1 MFLLEPGVRAAQ
13 DTLSDENVACLQCHD
28 KPGFEK
34 KLEDGK
40 TLALGVSAREYLA
53 SVHRTQDCTDCH
65 SDLDD
70 KTHGKV
76 ATPLKSRR
84 ELTKTMQESCRD
96 CHRKKYAQFDDSI
109 HAALIKQ
116 GSEKAPLCADCH
128 NAHTQA
134 AVKLAAAIDQTPCA
148 RCHGAI
154 AKASANDV
162 HGRQRVAKD
171 QAAPG
176 CSDCHQAHDVKA
188 ASLGEGRK
196 DACLSCHKN
205 AVDAHKDWLPNTA
218 LHFEAV
224 SCPACHA
231 PTAQRRVNL
240 RLYEGATQLRE
251 KTGVPQFARRAQ
263 AGDAGNLGLDERAL
277 WSLLTQFN
285 QDGGPAGKVVIRGR
299 LEVRS
304 GVEAHQLS
312 DKTQAVRDCDACHKK
327 GAEPF
332 QSVVLSIADADGR
345 PLRHA
350 VQKDVLSS
358 LTAWE
363 SVRGFYAIG
372 STRIK
377 LLDTLLVLVVAGS
390 IGGAL
395 AHMAVKRLFKG
406 ARERREAEA
415 KAGGGTT
422 GTGSPTEPAA
432 RDAGSNRGRPQ

>member
-1 MFLLEPGVRAAQ
+1 MAAATALTLSLLGPSAHAAD
-13 DTLSDENVACLQCHD
+13 DTLSKENLACLKCHD
-28 KPGFEK
+28 KPDFEK
-34 KLEDGK
+34 KLDDGK
-40 TLALGVSAREYLA
+40 QLPLGISTQDYLA
-53 SVHRTQDCTDCH
+53 SVHKAQDCVDCH

-76 ATPLKSRR
+76 KTPLKSRR
-84 ELTKTMQESCRD
+84 ELTQAMQESCRD
-96 CHRKKYAQFDDSI
+96 CHKKKYPQFDDSI
-109 HAALIKQ
+109 HAALIRQ

-134 AVKLAAAIDQTPCA
+134 AVKLAAPIVQAPCA
-148 RCHGAI
+148 RCHDAI
-154 AKASANDV
+154 FKAYAQDV
-162 HGRQRVAKD
+162 HGLGRAAQGK
-171 QAAPG
+171 AAPS
-176 CSDCHQAHDVKA
+176 CADCHQAHDVKA
-188 ASLGEGRK
+188 ASLGDGPK
-196 DACLSCHKN
+196 DACLSCHEN
-205 AVDAHKDWLPNTA
+205 ALAEHKDWLPNTA

-240 RLYEGATQLRE
+240 RLYDGATQLRE

-263 AGDAGNLGLDERAL
+263 AGDAQSLGLDERAL
-277 WSLLTQFN
+277 WSLLSQFN
-285 QDGGPAGKVVIRGR
+285 QDSGPAGQVVIRGR

-304 GVEAHQLS
+304 GVQAHQLS
-312 DKTQAVRDCDACHKK
+312 DKAKAVRDCDTCHKQ

-332 QSVVLSIADADGR
+332 QSVVVSIAGADGR

-350 VQKDVLSS
+350 VQKDVLGS

-390 IGGAL
+390 IGGTL
-395 AHMAVKRLFKG
+395 AHMTVKRLFKG
-406 ARERREAEA
+406 ARERREAQA
-415 KAGGGTT
+415 KAAAAAPTA
-422 GTGSPTEPAA
+422 GSQADPPA
-432 RDAGSNRGRPQ
+432 RD